1 MSGSDE
7 DRTIAD
13 WRKDSRFYRRRP
25 GIGWLLALIAVPL
38 LLALIGWG
46 VSDRSAGGVDRALP
60 SVPPSAAP
68 TADAGGRFGAMSI
81 VRTGNGFTMTGEL
94 PDEGLKTSL
103 PATIRQAMPGAN
115 VVDDLTVTPGVKAPE
130 IAGLG
135 SLFGSALEIPGFGAK
150 LVGDTVTLTGT
161 APSQEAKA
169 AAESAAKVTWP
180 NVPVVNDIRV
190 TGASAPAQAPGAGGT
205 CSTLQADINGL
216 LTTPITFDTAGSTLT
231 PGSQRLVGR
240 IADKVKACPGV
251 KLTVTGYTDN
261 TGSDSI
267 NVPLSAGRAKS
278 VADQLVSDGVAASG
292 VTSSGAGA
300 ANPVADNGTL
310 AGRAQNRRVEI
321 TVG

>member
-1 MSGSDE
+1 
-7 DRTIAD
+7 
-13 WRKDSRFYRRRP
+13 
-25 GIGWLLALIAVPL
+25 
-38 LLALIGWG
+38 
-46 VSDRSAGGVDRALP
+46 
-60 SVPPSAAP
+60 
-68 TADAGGRFGAMSI
+68 MSI

-103 PATIRQAMPGAN
+103 PTTIRQAMPGAN
-115 VVDDLTVTPGVKAPE
+115 VVDDLTVKPGVKVPE

-161 APSQEAKA
+161 APSEDAKA
-169 AAESAAKVTWP
+169 AAESAATATWP
-180 NVPVVNDIRV
+180 NVPVANDIRV
-190 TGASAPAQAPGAGGT
+190 AGASGPAPAGT
-205 CSTLQADINGL
+205 CSTLQADITGL
-216 LTTPITFDTAGSTLT
+216 LKTPITFDTAGSTLA

-261 TGSDSI
+261 VGSDSI